1 MALFFL
7 VPLLTG
13 LVTGYLSKKCHD
25 EVAYLISVF
34 TVISL
39 FVSLVLAPW
48 QIQLLLLILVLISTQ
63 RLLRKNENKQSQS
76 NRK

>member
-1 MALFFL
+1 MPLFFL
-7 VPLLTG
+7 VPLFTG
-13 LVTGYLSKKCHD
+13 LVTGYISKKCHD

-34 TVISL
+34 TAISL

-48 QIQLLLLILVLISTQ
+48 QFQLMLLILVLISTHK
-63 RLLRKNENKQSQS
+63 LLRNNENKQSQT

>member
-7 VPLLTG
+7 VPLFTG

-25 EVAYLISVF
+25 EVAYLIGVF
-34 TVISL
+34 TIISL

-48 QIQLLLLILVLISTQ
+48 QIQLVLLILVFISTQ
-63 RLLRKNENKQSQS
+63 RLLRNNENKQSPT